1 MKRVFLLNSFT
12 LNNNVDVIKSKII
25 SYCKKNDIDYAI
37 EINSVSLSTEDI
49 LEKYKNKKC
58 IIIPIGGDGI
68 INRTLNSIINTKNIL
83 GYIPYGTGNDFN
95 RTVIKQFKDGIN
107 NCDIIKVN
115 DKYFINTLCFG
126 IDAEIG
132 NNKGNINLKFIPKK
146 QKYNLSI
153 VAKLLKYKCRYFKV
167 TSQNINQEME
177 YTTVIVCNGG
187 YYGGGYNVSPTGIL
201 NDGVFEVFLVPKM
214 NKLSMIKLIL
224 SMKNG
229 KHIGSDKLTLVNE
242 DKIKIESKEPIVA
255 NMDGEELEDTTFNIE
270 MINSGIEVYYDK
282 KLIKTLIKN

>member
-12 LNNNVDVIKSKII
+12 LNNNVDVVKSKII
-25 SYCKKNDIDYAI
+25 SYCKKNDIDYVI

-68 INRTLNSIINTKNIL
+68 INRTLNSIINTKNVL

-107 NCDIIKVN
+107 NCDVIKVN

-132 NNKGNINLKFIPKK
+132 NNKGNFNLKFIPKK

-167 TSQNINQEME
+167 VSQNINQEME
-177 YTTVIVCNGG
+177 YTTLIICNGG
-187 YYGGGYNVSPTGIL
+187 YYGGGYNVSPTGNL

-255 NMDGEELEDTTFNIE
+255 NMDGEELQDTIFNIE

-282 KLIKTLIKN
+282 KLIKTLTKN